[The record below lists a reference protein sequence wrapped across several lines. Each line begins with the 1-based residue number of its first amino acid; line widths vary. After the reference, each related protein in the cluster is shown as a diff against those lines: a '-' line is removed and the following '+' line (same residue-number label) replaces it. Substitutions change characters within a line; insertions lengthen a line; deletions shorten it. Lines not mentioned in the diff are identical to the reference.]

1 MATTTSFQ
9 NMVNQYLPN
18 ELLKEEMIERDYVL
32 NRVEKDDNWV
42 GDGTNDSQLIVPFK
56 AGGASSVANGQL
68 TASTDIAQD
77 IYVRGKISAQP
88 EVWGSMIFNQKDLY
102 QHGKISEQNFLKV
115 LPDTIEDFLDYM
127 KSVVS
132 TCLLNG
138 PAISKLSVAALSAD
152 TQVTVY
158 RPDRFMIGQ
167 KVVIDDGTNITTAY
181 VISIDVNTQVLV
193 LSSSRGGAATALG
206 HNFALNVGV
215 YNDGFNVQSSFPVF
229 SSMKLALLSSTN
241 GGTAALY
248 GVTKTLY
255 PYLQAINISG
265 STATADNLVKMCFDA
280 YTRTRRLGKG
290 RPNEIIMSLQN
301 LGFVMAIVEA
311 SKGAYN
317 VVPESKKASQYG
329 WTEIAIGSVTNQALK
344 FIGVQEMDDDYVMF
358 IDWRGWKF
366 YSNGF
371 FRKRKSPD
379 GIEYFEIRNQSG
391 FQYIIDISLF
401 GDIVCLRPSYQGIMY
416 GINIAAPVTG

>member
-1 MATTTSFQ
+1 MATNAIFQ
-9 NMVNQYLPN
+9 QMLNQYLPN

-42 GDGTNDSQLIVPFK
+42 GDGTSDSQLIVPFK

-68 TASTDIAQD
+68 TAASDVAQD
-77 IYVRGKISAQP
+77 TYVRGKISAQP
-88 EVWGSMIFNQKDLY
+88 EVWGSMLFNQKDLY
-102 QHGKISEQNFLKV
+102 QHGKINEQNFLKI

-132 TCLLNG
+132 LCLLNG
-138 PAISKLSVAALSAD
+138 PAITKLSVAALTGD
-152 TQVTVY
+152 TAITVY
-158 RPDRFMIGQ
+158 RPDRLVLGQ
-167 KVVIDDGTNITTAY
+167 KLVIDDGTNTTVCY
-181 VISIDVNTQVLV
+181 VISIDINAQTASV
-193 LSSSRGGAATALG
+193 SSTRGGSATALG
-206 HNFALNVGV
+206 HAFALNTGV
-215 YNDGFNVQSSFPVF
+215 YNDGFNPQSAYPTF

-241 GGTAALY
+241 GGTSTLY
-248 GVTKTLY
+248 GQTKTSY
-255 PYLQAINISG
+255 PYLQAINVNG

-317 VVPESKKASQYG
+317 VVADSKKTSQYG

-344 FIGVQEMDDDYVMF
+344 FIGVHEMDDDYIMF

-379 GIEYFEIRNQSG
+379 GIEYFEVRNQSG
-391 FQYIIDISLF
+391 FQYIVDISLF
-401 GDIVCLRPSYQGIMY
+401 GDIVCLRPSYQGILY
-416 GINIAAPVTG
+416 GINIPTPVTG